1 MVCIFS
7 KKNNF
12 KIKIVDL
19 IDKDERFNDLQTKE
33 NSILRIDS
41 VCNVPKIMVLF
52 DDYYPNSM
60 RLQPRAKKNLAKSIK
75 DTKSSC

>member
-52 DDYYPNSM
+52 DYYYYYANSM
-60 RLQPRAKKNLAKSIK
+60 WS
-75 DTKSSC
+75 

>member
-52 DDYYPNSM
+52 DYYYYYYYYYANSM
-60 RLQPRAKKNLAKSIK
+60 WS
-75 DTKSSC
+75 

>member
-60 RLQPRAKKNLAKSIK
+60 RL
-75 DTKSSC
+75 

>member
-12 KIKIVDL
+12 KIKIVYL

-60 RLQPRAKKNLAKSIK
+60 RL
-75 DTKSSC
+75 

>member
-33 NSILRIDS
+33 NSIFRMDS

-52 DDYYPNSM
+52 DYYFANSM
-60 RLQPRAKKNLAKSIK
+60 WS
-75 DTKSSC
+75 

>member
-33 NSILRIDS
+33 NSILIIDS

-52 DDYYPNSM
+52 DYYYYYYYANSM
-60 RLQPRAKKNLAKSIK
+60 WS
-75 DTKSSC
+75 

>member
-33 NSILRIDS
+33 NFILRIDS

-60 RLQPRAKKNLAKSIK
+60 RL
-75 DTKSSC
+75 